1 MDKEDRKRQYGKET
15 YEWLKQ
21 HHLCTKCKNQDAYT
35 LNGRVLCYEC
45 SCKDQKR
52 LKKSYWDKR
61 TQVLIFKKEEYE
73 YYKKL
78 GICTRC
84 HTRQAREGHT
94 ECSVCCGKRKK
105 HYDENK
111 VKSYARED
119 AIANG
124 MCRTC
129 LKEKVKPGYK
139 VCEKC
144 YDHLIQMGE
153 KADHS
158 YIRKTNDLFFIK
170 NY

>member
-1 MDKEDRKRQYGKET
+1 MDKEN
-15 YEWLKQ
+15 YEWRKQ
-21 HHLCTKCKNQDAYT
+21 HHLCIRCKKQDAYT
-35 LNGRVLCYEC
+35 LNGRVRCYEC
-45 SCKDQKR
+45 ALKNSAYMKKR
-52 LKKSYWDKR
+52 RHDNLKKDPDYNKE
-61 TQVLIFKKEEYE
+61 IYNNYKKE
-73 YYKKL
+73 

-84 HTRQAREGHT
+84 KKRPAREGRT
-94 ECSVCCGKRKK
+94 ECSVCYGKLKK

-111 VKSYARED
+111 IKSYARED

-144 YDHLIQMGE
+144 YDHLIQMGK